1 MQKNSLII
9 TIVVVAVLVVIGIIA
24 GIALTAKGGNENNN
38 GTGIQVVDSGS
49 QQAGSAGSGEET
61 SSGNSGAE
69 ETNPQTYTTEISN
82 FAFSPSE
89 IRIKAGDTIV
99 WTNKDSARHTVSSD
113 SGSELGS
120 SLLGQGETYSYTF
133 STPGIFNYHCAPHPY
148 MKGKIIVE

>member
-49 QQAGSAGSGEET
+49 QQAGSSG
-61 SSGNSGAE
+61 
-69 ETNPQTYTTEISN
+69 
-82 FAFSPSE
+82 
-89 IRIKAGDTIV
+89 
-99 WTNKDSARHTVSSD
+99 